1 MRGNNYK
8 SRASQYY
15 LGPFSVSPVIKEAQV
30 RAEQLIERGVVR
42 GGDWHFI
49 GLQGNLP
56 PS

>member
-49 GLQGNLP
+49 GLQGKLP